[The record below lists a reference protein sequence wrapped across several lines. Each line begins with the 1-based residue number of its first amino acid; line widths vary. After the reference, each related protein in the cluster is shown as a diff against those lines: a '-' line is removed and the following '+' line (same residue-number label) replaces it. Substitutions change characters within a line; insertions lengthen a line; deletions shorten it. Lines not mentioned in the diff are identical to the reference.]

1 VVEGLEELRRKL
13 AKIHLTLRIH
23 EGDVESV
30 MKEILEIGRSLNLN
44 LEKRAEGYAFTPSHQ
59 AALIGLPHLRVAR
72 IGDLLTIW
80 IRAPYALD
88 EARCRAIG
96 LDARDLY
103 QKLLTG
109 AREIAKTLEKYSRSA
124 EFLQISLP

>member
-1 VVEGLEELRRKL
+1 ML
-13 AKIHLTLRIH
+13 LTLIRFRFIPARYNI
-23 EGDVESV
+23 EN
-30 MKEILEIGRSLNLN
+30 EINN
-44 LEKRAEGYAFTPSHQ
+44 
-59 AALIGLPHLRVAR
+59 
-72 IGDLLTIW
+72 LLTIW

-96 LDARDLY
+96 LDAKDLY
-103 QKLLTG
+103 QRLLTG